1 MLAENTDVFLPNVP
15 LKTKLLFY
23 PLHVR
28 SPYGCIN
35 NCLTTM
41 FPFFLQDSN
50 YNTDDSGGISAT
62 PPGPSSSSPNRS
74 DTTECEVTNVTTTK
88 WDNSRIHE
96 LRTPPK
102 SQRHCGPNDIK
113 IIHF

>member
-1 MLAENTDVFLPNVP
+1 MGSLEQDFTVHTLHTHIMTD
-15 LKTKLLFY
+15 
-23 PLHVR
+23 R
-28 SPYGCIN
+28 E
-35 NCLTTM
+35 
-41 FPFFLQDSN
+41 
-50 YNTDDSGGISAT
+50 DSGGISAT

-102 SQRHCGPNDIK
+102 SQRRQIDFQQLQAGQKVVKKYRKYARNAEFRRLKAIVPS
-113 IIHF
+113 